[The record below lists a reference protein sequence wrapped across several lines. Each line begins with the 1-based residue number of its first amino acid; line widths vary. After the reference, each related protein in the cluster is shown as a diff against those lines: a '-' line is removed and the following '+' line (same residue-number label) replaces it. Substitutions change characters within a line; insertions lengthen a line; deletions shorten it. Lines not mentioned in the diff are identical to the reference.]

1 MSDNNTSYSSCFD
14 VIGPI
19 MVGPSSS
26 HTAGAINIGEAA
38 RKVFNDEP
46 QQAIITYYES
56 FAETHKGHGTDFAIV
71 SGILGFDHDD
81 ERVPYSVD
89 IATEAGIDI
98 QFIEMEGDS
107 PFNHPNTADIT
118 LSNDHHTARVAGV
131 SVGGGKIELRKIEIF
146 DFNIDITG
154 FLPALLIITD
164 NNETGQRFTQLFEEN
179 QVVVTNT
186 IHQSSD
192 TQQLFYYEIQ
202 HFIPERITKAI
213 AEMEDIIF
221 YTAI

>member
-14 VIGPI
+14 IIGPI

-38 RKVFNDEP
+38 RKVFNDTP
-46 QQAIITYYES
+46 NVAIIKYYES

-89 IATEAGIDI
+89 IATEEGIDI
-98 QFIEMEGDS
+98 QFLEMEGDS
-107 PFNHPNTADIT
+107 PFDHPNTADIT
-118 LSNDHHTARVAGV
+118 LSNDNHSARVAGV

-146 DFNIDITG
+146 GFDIDITG
-154 FLPALLIITD
+154 FLPALLIVTD
-164 NNETGQRFTQLFEEN
+164 KNQTSDRFTQLFN
-179 QVVVTNT
+179 DNNVVVTDVIQQT
-186 IHQSSD
+186 SD
-192 TQQLFYYEIQ
+192 DQQLFYYEIQ
-202 HFIPERITKAI
+202 HFIPERIIKAI
-213 AEMEDIIF
+213 AEMEDVIF
-221 YTAI
+221 FSAI